1 MTKAEAKIRIA
12 KLRQEIDHYRYQYH
26 VLDKSDI
33 SDAALDS
40 LKHELQALEE
50 QFPDLLTPD
59 SPTQRVG
66 GKPLAKFTKAPHQV
80 PMLSLNDV
88 FSPEEVAAW
97 DTRIKKL
104 LPPKQTFG
112 YFAELKVDGLALSLT
127 YQDGVLTR
135 AATRGDGR
143 VGEDV
148 TQNAKTIDA
157 IPLRLRQTSRKLPA
171 IVEIRGEVF
180 MLRKVFDALN
190 QQQAAA
196 GQPLYANP
204 RNAAAGAV
212 RQLDPKI
219 TASRKLSF
227 LAYDM
232 VTDIGLRTHA
242 EVHAVLAEL
251 GFSSG
256 KHNRLC
262 STLAEVEQYHKDIDK
277 VRAKLPFWMDG
288 NVVSVNELALVRQL
302 GVVGK
307 TPRGAIAYK
316 YPAEQATTVV
326 EDIAVQVGR
335 TGALTPVAHLR
346 PVQVAGSTVSRATL
360 HNLDEIRRLDVRV
373 GDTVIIQK
381 AGEIIPDIIQVLPAL
396 RPKGAP
402 VFTMPKRCPTCNAAV
417 LHPDGEVAYYCTN
430 KKCFAQQMENLQH
443 FVAKTAFDIVG
454 LGPKILEQLWNADLI
469 RTPADIFTLT
479 EADLAPLERFA
490 ETSAKKLIA
499 SIQAKQQGVEFWRF
513 INSLGIRHVGE
524 QTSRAFALQFRTLA
538 KLQQASL
545 ETLQAVPDVG
555 LVVAESVHAYFKDP
569 ETKSMLKALTSRVR
583 LLPVVLPKVVGQLAG
598 KSVVVTGTLE
608 HFSRDAAKEA
618 IRSAGGK
625 WTDSVSKKTDYVV
638 VGENPGSKAAKAKT
652 LGVHILTEQA
662 FAKLVSA
669 R

>member
-1 MTKAEAKIRIA
+1 MTKAEAKIRVA
-12 KLRQEIDHYRYQYH
+12 KLRQQIDHYRYQYH
-26 VLDKSDI
+26 VLDKSEI
-33 SDAALDS
+33 PDAALDS
-40 LKHELQALEE
+40 LKHELQSLEA

-66 GKPLAKFTKAPHQV
+66 GKPLAKFTKAPHVV

-88 FSPEEVAAW
+88 FSPEEVADW
-97 DTRIKKL
+97 ETRIRKL
-104 LPPKQTFG
+104 LPAKQKLS

-171 IVEIRGEVF
+171 TMEIRGEVF
-180 MLRKVFDALN
+180 MLRSVFDTLN
-190 QQQAAA
+190 KQQAAA

-219 TASRKLSF
+219 TANRKLSF

-242 EVHAVLAEL
+242 EVHGMLAEL
-251 GFSSG
+251 GFTSG

-262 STLAEVEQYHKDIDK
+262 HTLAEIEQYHKDIDK

-288 NVVSVNELALVRQL
+288 NVISVNALALVRQL

-360 HNLDEIRRLDVRV
+360 HNLDEIRRLNVRV

-381 AGEIIPDIIQVLPAL
+381 AGEIIPDILQVLPAL
-396 RPKGAP
+396 RPKGTSA
-402 VFTMPKRCPTCNAAV
+402 FQMPKRCPICKAAV
-417 LHPDGEVAYYCTN
+417 LHPAGEVAYYCTN

-454 LGPKILEQLWNADLI
+454 LGPKILESLWNADLI
-469 RTPADIFTLT
+469 RTPADIFQLT
-479 EADLAPLERFA
+479 EADIAPLERFA

-499 SIQAKQQGVEFWRF
+499 SIEAKRQGVELWRF

-524 QTSRAFALQFRTLA
+524 QTSRAFAQQFRTLE
-538 KLQQASL
+538 KLQQADA

-555 LVVAESVHAYFKDP
+555 LVVAESIHAYFKDP
-569 ETKSMLKALTSRVR
+569 ETKKMLQALASRVR
-583 LLPVVLPKVVGQLAG
+583 ILPVAAGKQSGPLAG
-598 KSVVVTGTLE
+598 KSIVVTGALE
-608 HFSRDAAKEA
+608 NFSRDAAKEA
-618 IRSAGGK
+618 IRKAGGK
-625 WTDSVSKKTDYVV
+625 WTDSVSKKTDFVV
-638 VGENPGSKAAKAKT
+638 VGENPGSKAAKAKA
-652 LGVHILTEQA
+652 LGVKVIDEQA
-662 FAKLVSA
+662 FQKLLG
-669 R
+669 